1 MLVRYLWWKTIL
13 LSNLWIEWN
22 GKRNILVGQPEIIS
36 KQIILTLFNLAPN
49 FLLKFK
55 IVSKAIRG
63 VFRKRGWQ
71 NRCFSSRGGIVFA
84 PKFSMIFP
92 ISLALLT
99 IFHSFILLFSNCGG
113 GARAKDILSPP
124 EYAPERKLPLKIVLY
139 TNFIVLVDPCAFN
152 GNLI

>member
-71 NRCFSSRGGIVFA
+71 NRCFSFGGGIVFA

-92 ISLALLT
+92 ISLALFT
-99 IFHSFILLFSNCGG
+99 IFSLLYPPVFKLWGG
-113 GARAKDILSPP
+113 GEGKGHIFSSWIRPWAQAASKDCFV
-124 EYAPERKLPLKIVLY
+124 YKIYCFGWSLCV
-139 TNFIVLVDPCAFN
+139 
-152 GNLI
+152 